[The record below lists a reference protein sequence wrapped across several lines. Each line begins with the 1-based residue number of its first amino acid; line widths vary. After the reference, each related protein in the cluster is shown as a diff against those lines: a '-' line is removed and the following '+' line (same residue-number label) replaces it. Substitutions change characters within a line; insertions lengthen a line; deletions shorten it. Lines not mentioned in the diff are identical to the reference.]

1 MIEKGDKLNLKTV
14 YFIIDPRV
22 YYIDKNNIEN
32 FFNDV
37 DRSSSTTKLKA
48 FIKSLN
54 NYLYEV
60 IFKYKTF
67 QKNADLKSL
76 YEIDYK
82 RIDFVNLCVSLV
94 INIILVLFLDKEDD
108 LFSIV
113 NIFIA
118 VLSVLQILF
127 NIYFL
132 TIYFRSKYKYN
143 VFFYESEYSDKEMNI
158 LDKIKVYIL
167 DSFILHDDV
176 YLMILIMTMDILGL
190 ISDKFKFL
198 YSLQLFS
205 VVKFVETIKIIVMAF
220 QTQIL
225 KLFSILG
232 FLLIFIF
239 FYANI
244 SYRFLQGE
252 FNIEIEGGEEDNVCS
267 SLLECT
273 ITYFNFGVRSGGGIG
288 DLLAEVPYESGM
300 LYWLRFCNDF
310 LFFILAILILLNM
323 IFGVIVSIFS
333 EIREKANFKENDQN
347 NKCFICNIDRAIF
360 ERLKIKFEDHKKF
373 EHNIKTYIRFL
384 IGVKLINEKD
394 LDADQSFII
403 NCLKKE
409 EIKVFP
415 VGVSSSTGV
424 KKEDDSTEAEEEEEE

>member
-1 MIEKGDKLNLKTV
+1 
-14 YFIIDPRV
+14 
-22 YYIDKNNIEN
+22 
-32 FFNDV
+32 
-37 DRSSSTTKLKA
+37 
-48 FIKSLN
+48 
-54 NYLYEV
+54 
-60 IFKYKTF
+60 
-67 QKNADLKSL
+67 
-76 YEIDYK
+76 
-82 RIDFVNLCVSLV
+82 
-94 INIILVLFLDKEDD
+94 
-108 LFSIV
+108 
-113 NIFIA
+113 
-118 VLSVLQILF
+118 
-127 NIYFL
+127 
-132 TIYFRSKYKYN
+132 
-143 VFFYESEYSDKEMNI
+143 
-158 LDKIKVYIL
+158 
-167 DSFILHDDV
+167 
-176 YLMILIMTMDILGL
+176 MTMDFLGL
-190 ISDKFKFL
+190 MSDKLKFL

-205 VVKFVETIKIIVMAF
+205 VMKFVETIKIIVMAF

-225 KLFSILG
+225 KLFCILG

-252 FNIEIEGGEEDNVCS
+252 FNIEVEGGEEDNVCS

-273 ITYFNFGVRSGGGIG
+273 ITYFNHGVRSGGGIG
-288 DLLAEVPYESGM
+288 DILAEVPYDSPM
-300 LYWLRFCNDF
+300 YWLRFLNDF
-310 LFFILAILILLNM
+310 IFFIAAILILLNM

-384 IGVKLINEKD
+384 IGIKLINEKD

-403 NCLKKE
+403 NCIKKE

-424 KKEDDSTEAEEEEEE
+424 KKEDDSNEEEEEEEE

>member
-1 MIEKGDKLNLKTV
+1 MIENLDKLNLKTV
-14 YFIIDPRV
+14 YFIVDPRV

-32 FFNDV
+32 FFNEV

-67 QKNADLKSL
+67 QKNPELKAL

-82 RIDFVNLCVSLV
+82 NIDFINLCISLI
-94 INIILVLFLDKEDD
+94 INVILVLFLDKEDEV
-108 LFSIV
+108 FSIV
-113 NIFIA
+113 NIFTAI
-118 VLSVLQILF
+118 LSVIQILF
-127 NIYFL
+127 NIVFL
-132 TIYFRSKYKYN
+132 VIYYRSKYKFN
-143 VFFYESEYSDKEMNI
+143 VFFCESEYADKEMNI
-158 LDKIKVYIL
+158 FDKLKVYVF
-167 DSFILHDDV
+167 DSFVFHDDV
-176 YLMILIMTMDILGL
+176 YLMILIMVMDFLGL
-190 ISDKFKFL
+190 ISDKLKFL
-198 YSLQLFS
+198 YSLQLLS
-205 VVKFVETIKIIVMAF
+205 VIKFVETIKIIVIAF
-220 QTQIL
+220 QSQML
-225 KLFSILG
+225 KLISILG

-239 FYANI
+239 FYANL

-252 FNIEIEGGEEDNVCS
+252 FNIEIEGGVEDNVCS

-273 ITYFNFGVRSGGGIG
+273 ITYFNHGVRSGGGIG
-288 DLLAEVPYESGM
+288 DILAEVPYDNSM
-300 LYWLRFCNDF
+300 YWVRFFNDF
-310 LFFILAILILLNM
+310 IFFILAILILLNM

-384 IGVKLINEKD
+384 IGLKLVNEKD
-394 LDADQSFII
+394 LDADQSFIV
-403 NCLKKE
+403 NCIKKE

-415 VGVSSSTGV
+415 VGVSSSTGA
-424 KKEDDSTEAEEEEEE
+424 KKEEDSTEAEEEEEE